1 MRFDRLHISWNA
13 AQHIWDEHRL
23 ETLEVR
29 EAFEDAG
36 RRKAIYRGPN
46 SRDGG
51 RTYLAQG
58 RTQAGKPLWIEHRLV
73 SRYGSWSNT
82 EIGGWSP

>member
-1 MRFDRLHISWNA
+1 MRFDRLHISWKA

-29 EAFEDAG
+29 EALEDAG
-36 RRKAIYRGPN
+36 RRTAIYRGPN

-51 RTYLAQG
+51 RTYVAQG
-58 RTQAGKPLWIEHRLV
+58 RTEAGKPLWILV
-73 SRYGSWSNT
+73 RYQGQGIASLIT
-82 EIGGWSP
+82 AREDR

>member
-46 SRDGG
+46 SRDGS

-58 RTQAGKPLWIEHRLV
+58 RTQAGKPLWIMVKYRDRGMVALITAREDR
-73 SRYGSWSNT
+73 
-82 EIGGWSP
+82 